1 MSKEVKNIII
11 RTDYIT
17 LGQLL
22 KFADVVTEGGEAK
35 AYLASNRILV
45 NGVEENRR
53 GKKIRSGD
61 IVELPEMVIQ
71 INHQ

>member
-1 MSKEVKNIII
+1 MSKEVKNVII

-22 KFADVVTEGGEAK
+22 KFADVVVEGGEAK
-35 AYLASNRILV
+35 SYLASNKILV

-71 INHQ
+71 ISHQ

>member
-22 KFADVVTEGGEAK
+22 KFADVVMEGGEAK
-35 AYLASNRILV
+35 AYLVCVLCNV
-45 NGVEENRR
+45 QFF
-53 GKKIRSGD
+53 GKITLLK
-61 IVELPEMVIQ
+61 
-71 INHQ
+71 

>member
-11 RTDYIT
+11 HTDYIT

-22 KFADVVTEGGEAK
+22 KFADVVMEGGEAK
-35 AYLASNRILV
+35 VYLTSNKILV
-45 NGVEENRR
+45 NGIEENRR

-71 INHQ
+71 ISHQ

>member
-35 AYLASNRILV
+35 AYLASNKILV

>member
-1 MSKEVKNIII
+1 MSKEVKNVII

-22 KFADVVTEGGEAK
+22 KFADGVMEGGEAK
-35 AYLASNRILV
+35 AYLASNKILV

>member
-22 KFADVVTEGGEAK
+22 KFADIVTEGGEAK

>member
-22 KFADVVTEGGEAK
+22 KFADGPMEGGEAK
-35 AYLASNRILV
+35 AYLPSNKISV

-71 INHQ
+71 ISHQ

>member
-11 RTDYIT
+11 HTDYIT

-22 KFADVVTEGGEAK
+22 KFVDVVMEGGEAK
-35 AYLASNRILV
+35 AYLASNKILV

>member
-1 MSKEVKNIII
+1 MSKEVKNITI

-22 KFADVVTEGGEAK
+22 KFADVVMEGGEAK
-35 AYLASNRILV
+35 AYLASNKILV

-61 IVELPEMVIQ
+61 IVELHEMVIQ

>member
-1 MSKEVKNIII
+1 MSKEVKNVII

-22 KFADVVTEGGEAK
+22 KFADAVMEGGEAK
-35 AYLASNRILV
+35 SYLASNKILV

>member
-22 KFADVVTEGGEAK
+22 KFADVVMEGGEAK
-35 AYLASNRILV
+35 VYLASNKILV
-45 NGVEENRR
+45 NRVEENRR